1 MPYQRIERLQ
11 AQGKTIIFAGL
22 NFAEKAYKSFKS
34 DLEKNY
40 PQPIWQLTV
49 NGVDISHGVANRLM
63 SLTLNDNRGLEAD
76 TLEVELSDH
85 DNKLTIPPKGAVIE
99 LSLGYH
105 TTGLVYKGAYI
116 VNEITHQGTPDT
128 LSIIAMSADLKDTL
142 KAKKERSFDQTTLG
156 KIIEKIAIEHKLTAK
171 IHSELAN
178 KAIYHLDQN
187 ESDINLLTRL
197 ADEFDATASIKD
209 DHLLFTPIG
218 KHTTVNGQDLP
229 HLLITRELG
238 DNHSYSET
246 ADIVSGV
253 RTYFYDTTKKDKVQ
267 ILAGNED
274 ENVKEIR
281 YVHRDEKS
289 ATDTAIAVYRKAQ
302 RAVAHLS
309 YKLAL
314 GQPELI
320 PEMPVMVYGIKD
332 SIDQMDWTLTN
343 IKHTLDDNG
352 YTTSI
357 ELERTLGEPSEITP
371 PIRVG
376 EPKDKKKEQRNE
388 KSKAEP
394 SKNKTDKSKENTQ
407 PKRSQKGKRY
417 RQSKQQKNKALSDK
431 NRKKDHLNNN

>member
-1 MPYQRIERLQ
+1 MTPFQHAKLTALQ
-11 AQGKTIIFAGL
+11 AQGKTILFAGAS
-22 NFAEKAYKSFKS
+22 FANAAWVQLKDELEKA
-34 DLEKNY
+34 Y
-40 PQPIWQLTV
+40 PQPIWELTV

-63 SLTLNDNRGLEAD
+63 SLTLSDNRGLEAD
-76 TLEVELSDH
+76 TLEVQLSDH
-85 DNKLTIPPKGAVIE
+85 DGRLAIPPKGAVIE

-105 TTGLVYKGAYI
+105 TTGLVYKGAFI
-116 VNEITHQGTPDT
+116 VNEITHEGSPDT
-128 LSIIAMSADLKDTL
+128 LSITAMSADLKDTL

-156 KIIEKIAIEHKLTAK
+156 QIIEQIAIAHGLTAQ
-171 IHSELAN
+171 IHQDLAT
-178 KAIYHLDQN
+178 KEIYHLDQN

-197 ADEFDATASIKD
+197 ADEFDAAATIKD
-209 DHLLFTPIG
+209 DILLFTPIG

-238 DNHSYSET
+238 DSHQYSET

-267 ILAGNED
+267 VLAGNED

-281 YVHRDEKS
+281 YVHRDEAS
-289 ATDTAIAVYRKAQ
+289 ATATAIAAYRKAQ
-302 RAVAHLS
+302 RAIAHLS

-320 PEMPVMVYGIKD
+320 PEMPTIVYGIKD
-332 SIDQMDWTLTN
+332 GIDRMDWTLTN

-376 EPKDKKKEQRNE
+376 EPPQKDDANKDTSKPKQE
-388 KSKAEP
+388 KQDKL
-394 SKNKTDKSKENTQ
+394 TDQ
-407 PKRSQKGKRY
+407 PKAGKRTPSGKRY
-417 RQSKQQKNKALSDK
+417 RQA
-431 NRKKDHLNNN
+431 KKRARQAKK

>member
-1 MPYQRIERLQ
+1 MTPFQHTKLTALQ
-11 AQGKTIIFAGL
+11 AQGRTIIFAGAS
-22 NFAEKAYKSFKS
+22 FANAAWVQLKDELEKA
-34 DLEKNY
+34 Y
-40 PQPIWQLTV
+40 PQPIWELTV

-63 SLTLNDNRGLEAD
+63 SLTLSDNRGLEAD
-76 TLEVELSDH
+76 TLEVQLSDH
-85 DNKLTIPPKGAVIE
+85 DGRLAIPPKGAVIE

-105 TTGLVYKGAYI
+105 TTGLVYKGAFI
-116 VNEITHQGTPDT
+116 VNEITHEGSPDT
-128 LSIIAMSADLKDTL
+128 LSITAMSADLKDTL

-156 KIIEKIAIEHKLTAK
+156 QIIEQIAIAHGLTAH
-171 IHSELAN
+171 IHQELAT
-178 KAIYHLDQN
+178 KEIYHLDQN

-197 ADEFDATASIKD
+197 ADEFDAAATIKD
-209 DHLLFTPIG
+209 DILLFTPIG

-238 DNHSYSET
+238 DSHQYSET

-267 ILAGNED
+267 VLAGNED

-281 YVHRDEKS
+281 YVHRDEAS
-289 ATDTAIAVYRKAQ
+289 ATATAIAAYRKAQ
-302 RAVAHLS
+302 RAIAHLS

-332 SIDQMDWTLTN
+332 GIDRMDWTLTN

-376 EPKDKKKEQRNE
+376 EPEE
-388 KSKAEP
+388 KTVSKADA
-394 SKNKTDKSKENTQ
+394 TDKTEKTENSDKADKPTDQ
-407 PKRSQKGKRY
+407 TAKRSKAGKRY
-417 RQSKQQKNKALSDK
+417 RQA
-431 NRKKDHLNNN
+431 KKRARQAKK

>member
-1 MPYQRIERLQ
+1 MQHERIARLQ
-11 AQGKTIIFAGL
+11 AQGKTILFAGMA
-22 NFAEKAYKSFKS
+22 FSEKAYKNFK
-34 DLEKNY
+34 DKLDNNY
-40 PQPIWQLTV
+40 PQPIWELTV

-85 DNKLTIPPKGAVIE
+85 DGKLAIPPKGAVLE
-99 LSLGYH
+99 LSLGWH

-116 VNEITHQGTPDT
+116 VNEITHQGAPDT
-128 LSIIAMSADLKDTL
+128 LSITAMSADLKDTL

-156 KIIEKIAIEHKLTAK
+156 KIIDQIAIEHKLIAK
-171 IHSELAN
+171 VHTELAD
-178 KAIYHLDQN
+178 KDIYHIDQN

-197 ADEFDATASIKD
+197 ADEFDAAASIKD
-209 DHLLFTPIG
+209 DYLLFTPIG
-218 KHTTVNGQDLP
+218 KHSTASGQDLP
-229 HLLITRELG
+229 YLLVTRDLG
-238 DNHSYSET
+238 DSHSYSET

-253 RTYFYDTTKKDKVQ
+253 RTYFYDTNKKDKVQ

-309 YKLAL
+309 YKLAM

-332 SIDQMDWTLTN
+332 SIDRMDWTLTN
-343 IKHTLDDNG
+343 IKHTLDGNG
-352 YTTSI
+352 YTCQL

-376 EPKDKKKEQRNE
+376 EPEEKTADKADATDKTE
-388 KSKAEP
+388 KTENSDKADKPTDQTAKRSKAG
-394 SKNKTDKSKENTQ
+394 KQYRAAK
-407 PKRSQKGKRY
+407 KRKR
-417 RQSKQQKNKALSDK
+417 RA
-431 NRKKDHLNNN
+431 